1 MLSAPFRGSIFRDD
15 DKSEEFCRGTLSIGY
30 STLGVYPDTPEYTPE
45 YDQND
50 QVWYPSIPEYMPEY
64 DQNDQVWYPG
74 IPEYYLNMAKT
85 TRVSQST
92 YPSIPE
98 LYSAQDNAPSGR

>member
-50 QVWYPSIPEYMPEY
+50 QVWYP
-64 DQNDQVWYPG
+64 G